1 MEKKKVR
8 RTHYLIKPKF
18 RLKYAGFN
26 LIAGFVLLVVSCGI
40 AFAHTPY
47 LIISDNE
54 DGTVDI
60 TGGYSTGQS
69 AAGTSILLKSK
80 KTGKILY
87 QGKLDNYGELTIIK
101 QQEPY
106 IIVFDGGPGHIL
118 KRDGHCLTEEEIELR
133 KSQEEIARIQNVRAI
148 DVETATKL
156 ETEDGK
162 KSGVLTVTPIT
173 QIYPLQDDFEY
184 VKDILPE
191 PLMIQDPN
199 GVIRVIPIMQ
209 GYRYHHGS
217 GLEKLLKK
225 VEATRKKSV
234 KIDFAIND
242 VGLCFGVT
250 SGYLSLKFAISE
262 LYGKAIPKTDDFK
275 IMAKGKMCSGVWDM
289 YSIYFGR
296 KMRNQSVQD
305 SAQKGLTFTA
315 ERPSTGKKVVFRYD
329 LLAFPELNRLFLV
342 KNNPEKFK
350 NVDFGSLKSEVT
362 KKLFSVNDFS
372 YFKVVAKD

>member
-1 MEKKKVR
+1 MEKKRIR
-8 RTHYLIKPKF
+8 RKRHLIKPKF
-18 RLKYAGFN
+18 QLKHAGFN
-26 LIAGFVLLVVSCGI
+26 LIAGFALLMVSCGI

-60 TGGYSTGQS
+60 AGGYSTGQS
-69 AAGTSILLKSK
+69 AEGTSILLKSK
-80 KTGKILY
+80 KTGKILW
-87 QGKLDNYGELTIIK
+87 QGRLDSYGELTITK

-118 KRDGHCLTEEEIELR
+118 KKEGPCLTKEEIELQKSR
-133 KSQEEIARIQNVRAI
+133 KKTARIQDVRAI
-148 DVETATKL
+148 DAETAAKL
-156 ETEDGK
+156 ETEGGEK
-162 KSGVLTVTPIT
+162 PGALTVTPVT
-173 QIYPLQDDFEY
+173 QIYPLQDDFEC
-184 VKDILPE
+184 VQNILPA
-191 PLMIQDPN
+191 PLMIQDSN
-199 GVIRVIPIMQ
+199 SVIRTVPIMQ

-225 VEATRKKSV
+225 VDV
-234 KIDFAIND
+234 KRREGVQVDFAIND

-262 LYGKAIPKTDDFK
+262 LYGKAIPKAGDFK
-275 IMAKGKMCSGVWDM
+275 IMAKGKMCRGVLDM

-296 KMRNQSVQD
+296 KVEDQNIQG

-315 ERPSTGKKVVFRYD
+315 ERPSTGEKIVFEYN
-329 LLAFPELNRLFLV
+329 LKAFPELNRLFLV

-350 NVDFGSLKSEVT
+350 NVDFGSLKREVI
-362 KKLFSVNDFS
+362 KKLFSISDFS
-372 YFKVVAKD
+372 YFLETT

>member
-1 MEKKKVR
+1 MEKKRIR
-8 RTHYLIKPKF
+8 RKRYFIKPKF
-18 RLKYAGFN
+18 QLKYAGFN
-26 LIAGFVLLVVSCGI
+26 LIIGFVLLMVSCGV

-47 LIISDNE
+47 LIVSDNE

-60 TGGYSTGQS
+60 SGGYSDGSS
-69 AAGTSILLKSK
+69 AASAPILLKSK
-80 KTGKILY
+80 KTGKILW
-87 QGKLDNYGELTIIK
+87 QGKLDNCGELTITK
-101 QQEPY
+101 YREPY
-106 IIVFDGGPGHIL
+106 IIVFDGGPGHTL
-118 KRDGHCLTEEEIELR
+118 EKEGPCLTKEEIELQ
-133 KSQEEIARIQNVRAI
+133 KSQKKTTGIRDVRAI
-148 DVETATKL
+148 NVETAAKS
-156 ETEDGK
+156 ETEDDK

-184 VKDILPE
+184 VQDILPE

-217 GLEKLLKK
+217 GLVELLKK
-225 VEATRKKSV
+225 VDAKRKEGV
-234 KIDFAIND
+234 KVDFAIND

-262 LYGKAIPKTDDFK
+262 LYGKAIPKADDFK
-275 IMAKGKMCSGVWDM
+275 IMAEGKMCSGVLDM

-296 KMRNQSVQD
+296 KMENQSIQG

-315 ERPSTGKKVVFRYD
+315 ERFSTGERIVFEYN
-329 LLAFPELNRLFLV
+329 LEAFPELNRLFLV

-350 NVDFGSLKSEVT
+350 NVDFGSLKREVI
-362 KKLFSVNDFS
+362 KKLFSINDFS
-372 YFKVVAKD
+372 YFEMVARD